1 MRGSGEALRVEQRN
15 LTHRKPRRN
24 EQEPKSPKPP
34 QAEIAPESLDAIER
48 ALVQLGHPLAREND
62 LALAIWED
70 REPTIDEVLDLPE
83 RYQKRR
89 DRSRD

>member
-1 MRGSGEALRVEQRN
+1 MQK
-15 LTHRKPRRN
+15 LTHRKPRTS
-24 EQEPKSPKPP
+24 EPEPKSPKPP

-48 ALVQLGHPLAREND
+48 ALVQLGQPLTHEND

-70 REPTIDEVLDLPE
+70 REPAIDEVFDLRE

-89 DRSRD
+89 CRSRD